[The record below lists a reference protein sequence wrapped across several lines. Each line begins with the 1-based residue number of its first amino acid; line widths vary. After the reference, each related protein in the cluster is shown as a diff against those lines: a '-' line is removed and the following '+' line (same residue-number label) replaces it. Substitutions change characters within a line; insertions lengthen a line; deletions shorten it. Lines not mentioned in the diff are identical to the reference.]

1 MPGILQSTPWMSK
14 NAMTHPSY
22 FSVIQYAGDRKMDAE
37 NTPRSSYKV
46 YYYIATSL
54 HIKYSLQEFIYS
66 V

>member
-1 MPGILQSTPWMSK
+1 MSK
-14 NAMTHPSY
+14 NAMTHPRY

-37 NTPRSSYKV
+37 NTPRSIKYN
-46 YYYIATSL
+46 YIATSL